1 MNKSIV
7 IIAVLFFI
15 SSCGGGGGSSESN
28 DTISI
33 NPIINNFSTSLSSTT
48 VGNSVELSWNTS
60 NTISCSGSGD
70 WNGIKSQSGTQTLIL
85 SEVKTFS
92 FVLTCRGEDPQNT
105 VSKTVTVEVSESN
118 DVSTDIYSEDKS
130 SYCVVPENNSSS
142 YWIEDFSSDILD
154 DSIFT
159 YQESN
164 GFCITPGC
172 PNGDSDF
179 VQGWGNGEAQYYTS
193 CRDGY
198 SKNCDSTKNTTE
210 NAFIE
215 DGFLKIQPIFNDSD
229 PFNDPYC
236 SNGSCS
242 YTWDYTSARIMTS
255 SKKIISPGTEVT
267 VCFRHPEGSG
277 HWPAFWMLPQGFIEG
292 QKTWP
297 NDGEN
302 DLVEHMQNHQAYET
316 QSTVHFGSSDN
327 ANYIYK
333 IESVPADVDFYDKFH
348 SITMRWE
355 TDKIEYFLDTQSEPY
370 FSLVKSNET
379 AFNNYYWPF
388 NEDFYLLVNVATGG
402 TSGGTPD
409 RSKYCQNQECSNLD
423 DKDKGRMLIDFI
435 EIKSID

>member
-1 MNKSIV
+1 MCI
-7 IIAVLFFI
+7 
-15 SSCGGGGGSSESN
+15 
-28 DTISI
+28 
-33 NPIINNFSTSLSSTT
+33 
-48 VGNSVELSWNTS
+48 
-60 NTISCSGSGD
+60 
-70 WNGIKSQSGTQTLIL
+70 
-85 SEVKTFS
+85 
-92 FVLTCRGEDPQNT
+92 R
-105 VSKTVTVEVSESN
+105 
-118 DVSTDIYSEDKS
+118 
-130 SYCVVPENNSSS
+130 
-142 YWIEDFSSDILD
+142 
-154 DSIFT
+154 DS
-159 YQESN
+159 
-164 GFCITPGC
+164 CITPGC

-198 SKNCDSTKNTTE
+198 SKNCDSAKNTTE

-355 TDKIEYFLDTQSEPY
+355 TDKIEYFLDCSSPWTYLSFRGVLDLMKRKDFDIIWKPILVGGIFNSINPSVYESRKNPVKEKLEYSQKDLQDWSRSREIEINWPKIFPINSVKAMRGSFYFVDNGGAELYFEAIFRSYWTEGKDISDNDRLASIVSELGVNPKE
-370 FSLVKSNET
+370 FLDFINDETVKSRLIKNTQELM
-379 AFNNYYWPF
+379 
-388 NEDFYLLVNVATGG
+388 DRGG
-402 TSGGTPD
+402 FGSPTFFVDELDMYFGND
-409 RSKYCQNQECSNLD
+409 RIQ
-423 DKDKGRMLIDFI
+423 LIE
-435 EIKSID
+435 EIL